1 MELQEVI
8 NRCPTET
15 SVIDTLCG
23 KSVFFVEKTETQ
35 IFIIPEDDQP
45 FALTAQTVKDV
56 ASRYQDASEKD
67 KLNPLH
73 YALGRWGDAPAGRH
87 TPLVAALIHWLP
99 PQKSEG
105 PQGH

>member
-8 NRCPTET
+8 NRCPPENPP
-15 SVIDTLCG
+15 IDTLCG

-35 IFIIPEDDQP
+35 IFIILEDEKP
-45 FALTAQTVKDV
+45 FALTAKMVKEV

-73 YALGRWGDAPAGRH
+73 YALGRWGDAPVGRH

-99 PQKSEG
+99 PQKSAR
-105 PQGH
+105 PQEH